1 MGGFMK
7 QNNGLL
13 LPDELVDLAGDPAE
27 IAKTILKHHAA
38 DAAEALNRLDIAT
51 AEQVIESLPLD
62 AAVHVFEQPHLERG
76 AKLIENLKHE
86 RASAIVSE
94 LSADRRADI
103 FRKLPE
109 QMHAKCMSKLD
120 AATRQAVEQL
130 VAYPPQ
136 SAGGIMTTEF
146 LSVPANWTVEQA
158 LRLVHQVGDDK
169 ETVYV
174 VYVTDPQTKQLAQVV
189 SLRQLVTSDPT
200 ATVLSIASNR
210 PPITVTP
217 ATDREEVAR
226 LISKYNLLAVPVLAE
241 DRHIIGIVTVDDVID
256 AIIEEGT
263 EDVQKFGG
271 SEALDEPY
279 LKIGFATMI
288 KKRAGWLCALFL
300 SEMLTASAMQHYE
313 GTIEK
318 AVVLSLFIPLIMSS
332 GGNSGSQATSLIIR
346 ALALREVELKDW
358 WKIARR
364 EIPAGLTLGA
374 ILGVIGVIRIVT
386 WQKLGFYDYG
396 TNWESIA
403 LTVGLA
409 LTVIV
414 TWGSL
419 TGSMLPFLLKRFR
432 FDPATAWAPFVATLV
447 DVTGLII
454 YFSVALL
461 VLRGT
466 LL

>member
-1 MGGFMK
+1 MT
-7 QNNGLL
+7 QINGLL
-13 LPDELVDLAGDPAE
+13 LPEELTSLPSDPAE
-27 IAKTILKHHAA
+27 IAKILLKHHAA
-38 DAAEALNRLDIAT
+38 DAAEALNSLDLTT
-51 AEQVIESLPLD
+51 AVRTVESLPLD
-62 AAVHVFEQPHLERG
+62 AAVHIFDQPHLERP
-76 AKLIENLKHE
+76 AKLIESLEHD
-86 RASAIVSE
+86 RAAAIVSE
-94 LSADRRADI
+94 ISADRRADI

-109 QMHAKCMSKLD
+109 QAHEKCMAKLD
-120 AATRQAVEQL
+120 VSARQTVSQL
-130 VAYPPQ
+130 ITYPPDT
-136 SAGGIMTTEF
+136 AGAIMTTEF

-158 LRLVHQVGDDK
+158 LKLVHQVGDDK

-174 VYVTDPQTKQLAQVV
+174 VYVTDPETKQLTQVV
-189 SLRQLVTSDPT
+189 SLRQLVTSDPK
-200 ATVLSIASNR
+200 ATIVSIASNR

-217 ATDREEVAR
+217 LTDREEVAR
-226 LISKYNLLAVPVLAE
+226 LLSKYNLLAVPVLAE
-241 DRHIIGIVTVDDVID
+241 DRHIIGIVTFDDIID

-271 SEALDEPY
+271 SEALDGPY

-346 ALALREVELKDW
+346 ALALRDVQLEDW

-364 EIPAGLTLGA
+364 ELPAGLTLGV
-374 ILGVIGVIRIVT
+374 ILGGIGVIRIIT
-386 WQKLGFYDYG
+386 WQKLGLYDYG
-396 TNWESIA
+396 ANWERIA
-403 LTVGLA
+403 LTVGVA
-409 LTVIV
+409 LIAIV
-414 TWGSL
+414 TWGSII
-419 TGSMLPFLLKRFR
+419 GSMLPFILKRFR
-432 FDPATAWAPFVATLV
+432 FDPATASAPLVATLV